1 MSATEGLPLPKAV
14 RLDLFPVDRLDPG
27 GDLMEFLS
35 RILVTDWQEALHS
48 PGPGGSLAIGLT
60 IAEELALEM
69 VGLNGFALVIGG
81 ASATTLTLGVEMR
94 PDAISVKVGGGVR
107 LRFPR
112 SVLKPVVRDGD
123 AWVGDP
129 SRPFAEIVVNAGI
142 VIDQDWNVTFDGA
155 NAFTLAPA
163 MIADSG
169 FVIEGSVALDFSETT
184 GLPESAA
191 LGLPVTWR
199 GVVFRTLTVHLPQAV
214 TEAVPLAS
222 VAFENFHIGSGGVSG
237 RIRLNGA
244 PGSGMLAGFPFAPT
258 AFEVTLAQ
266 NALTGTTLTGRI
278 TLPFFDAPLDVTAGF
293 DLDGNFTVALA
304 GAGGAGLVTL
314 DKPGLLSVSLER
326 IGFARSQGRF
336 VVSVGG
342 TLTPKVGGLDWPGV
356 RIEELSIDSDGRV
369 QVEGGWID
377 LPDQYVLNL
386 GGFQIGISRIGFG
399 TETDGR
405 RWLGFNGAL
414 KLVEGLSAGASV
426 EGLRIR
432 WSPGGA
438 PNPSLTLEGVG
449 VEFSVPGSVSF
460 KGYVSMREPQP
471 GVVRFD
477 GAIELKLEAI
487 GLTIDGQLVIGF
499 DQPRD
504 YTFFAVYIGVELPAG
519 IPLWS
524 TGLGLYGLAGLFAL
538 NMEPGRA
545 PDEPWYGIQ
554 PGPSWYHRSPPG
566 VGVAELRKWTNAESS
581 VALGGGVTIGTV
593 YDNGFTFAGRMLLAL
608 VFPGPILLIEGR
620 SNVLRPRA
628 SLSDEPVFRTL
639 LVIDGRAGSVTAG
652 IDARYAI
659 ADSGELIDIHGSLE
673 AFFGGLDD
681 WHLYLGIDE
690 PRTRRIGADIFF
702 RIFHAD
708 SYFMLDPDRV
718 RMGSWAGIEKD
729 WRFGPLRV
737 HIEAWLE
744 GRAQL
749 SFKPIYF
756 QGSLALHGGFDVS
769 VFGFGFDIGAT
780 ATVLAG
786 VFDPF
791 FIRADFSVS
800 VGLPWPLPDFSVDF
814 SLEWGPEPDP
824 PLLPV
829 PVKEV
834 AIGHDIAS
842 VTWPLPA
849 GSLLL
854 PALDAGSPQPDF
866 FADQPPVIAAPD
878 AAPPPAAQLPVIPLD
893 GRPEITFG
901 RSVHDDANT
910 EINARPQY
918 ATTGGWSRIGDPA
931 RNEGPALIRPALT
944 ALRLD
949 RWTGTSWEAVA
960 RSDVASGATVP
971 RKLYGAWM
979 PVPPEPG
986 GGTEPGQTKLRLWSK
1001 TPFSYARRTS
1011 HSWTDQF
1018 LALFPQYP
1026 CIQIP
1031 KDREICCDFTG
1042 LRLGERPAPPWS
1054 CSGNDAFLL
1063 TWAPIPPAPVVALH
1077 DVQGKPIA
1085 GLCFPAGREPRI
1097 ALLREAKRIEV
1108 MLQAGTAQGRATD
1121 CLDFTGRRASRA
1133 RNPREEAGHLFTAF
1147 AGGGNPAPASVIRTT
1162 SLADGTKPS
1171 GLDVALELRIKLA
1184 QPARAVGLLVS
1195 TGQPPLRLAAIDT
1208 DGKLVGQD
1216 ELRQANMMQRF
1227 DFAARGAPIAE
1238 LVLTAREGFTALL
1251 HEVCVD
1257 IAAPGKG
1264 GILESYDAGGRMLE
1278 RAEAKD
1284 GRAILRGEDVARV
1297 LVKGDGGLCLFRI
1310 CVLVG
1315 LDVAERQ
1322 RWQDM
1327 GQRTLEGLAR
1337 WSADAEVLAP
1347 YQTYRLRI
1355 ATSIDVQIPGDSKV
1369 AGGFAG
1375 RRDMVQLAYFR
1386 TEGPPGLAA
1395 LTQPGNALVPGAGSG
1410 GAAPPAVETG
1420 LEDLSRYVA
1429 QTVPPTV
1436 PPQGRPPLLPR
1447 PVYRAYDVGVVF
1459 NANHVDAMYALAGR
1473 DLSLALYDTNDRPV
1487 RDAAGRLAVR
1497 PNTWG
1502 RTDQLSLTESDR
1514 RWLELVDGA
1523 DCTGASIDLGT
1534 VARNKRVTASGFV
1547 LDPKTVYEARLMPLL
1562 AVDDFSAYAL
1572 GSSASGSGAALMGRA
1587 PHGWTTQDVGTSQ
1600 APSTWRIAESGTPAD
1615 RHVEQ
1620 NAAISSGPSRR
1631 DWPFPGGT
1639 LLLRADTPQLPA
1651 AHPDQPSAWTDYRL
1665 TGVLRS
1671 SGTGLIGLCVRML
1684 GRRGYLVTL
1693 DRQRGRRR
1701 LLRVTTSGA
1710 VVLAEAPGGYA
1721 TNSDMQLS
1729 IECSGSQL
1737 RVHLDGAPLF
1747 DVTDTS
1753 YPRGTIALYTG
1764 ANAGARFTEVRVD
1777 DLRRSAPIA
1786 YRFQFTT
1793 SAFADATHHL
1803 LAGDDGRRSVAA
1815 PVAELGAGAAN
1826 AIGIAAPAT
1835 AAPPGE
1841 VEARRFAAIADAAL
1855 GPAARQPIA
1864 APEVIRLTTPAGATA
1879 ALLVRTAEPLDW
1891 PRIGL
1896 AVSAAGAVPA
1906 PQPAQAVRIVHARF
1920 ATATPPDPGEESAT
1934 LLLLEPRDL
1943 TGHVLQRRSLPSPGA
1958 PALADGTTLTEVDF
1972 LIDQIM
1978 GATAP
1983 TPLWQPDFTGLAGLT
1998 LVVPPGAGA
2007 PNWSGSG
2014 HTLSQ
2019 TAAFATPD
2027 GAASGA
2033 PLEEPSTGTLAVGP
2047 AFAEG
2052 DIRITLNLSLLDAN
2066 GMAGVVFRYT
2076 DPANCYRFTVDRMRG
2091 RRVLSRFIGGVFT
2104 VLHSSALS
2112 TAATTFAVEIETV
2125 GSRVSVRVD
2134 GALVVSLLDVSHAA
2148 GAVGFHSFRQPH
2160 ALFADVVVE
2169 RIPNSLGA
2177 WRIEDASAQGDR
2189 GHWVIAHGALAM
2201 AASPAQALGQ
2211 SFALL
2216 DGAGPWADLRFAAVV
2231 QARGGSGEV
2240 GLVWRHVSVQSHTR
2254 LAFDAAAGTSRVVAR
2269 QGGAETTLWSGV
2281 ITGNAWA
2288 VEVEAIGRR
2297 LRIKLDGVCVADI
2310 PNSLIGSGTIGAFA
2324 TMGAVAT
2331 IGAGVEIGPP
2341 RITHAAPS
2349 FETWHVFGATGLRS
2363 SGRRFRV
2370 ISGAEPAGAVSPPGE
2385 ERIWKGQALAGFR
2398 PAFPAEGVDLRLLDP
2413 TGTVLH
2419 EHRFQPDDAYA
2430 PFGAAVVR
2438 AADSTSFVL
2447 LPVGTAA
2454 LPNGDLRLSFTFLR
2468 DNTTADSDS
2477 LVLRQQGDSSP
2488 EIVELPV
2495 A

>member
-1 MSATEGLPLPKAV
+1 MSMAEGLPLPKAL
-14 RLDLFPVDRLDPG
+14 RLDLFPLDRLDPG
-27 GDLMEFLS
+27 GDLTAFLS
-35 RILVTDWQEALHS
+35 RILVTDWQEAPFS
-48 PGPGGSLAIGLT
+48 PGPGGQLVIGLT
-60 IAEELALEM
+60 VDEELVLEL

-81 ASATTLTLGVEMR
+81 ASATTLTLGAEMR
-94 PDAISVKVGGGVR
+94 PDSLIIKLGGGVR

-112 SVLKPVVRDGD
+112 SVLKPVLRDGD
-123 AWVGDP
+123 AWVDDP
-129 SRPFAEIVVNAGI
+129 SRPFAEIVVNAGV

-191 LGLPVTWR
+191 IGLPVTWR
-199 GVVFRTLTVHLPQAV
+199 GVVFRTLTVHLPEAV
-214 TEAVPLAS
+214 TEAVPIAS
-222 VAFENFHIGSGGVSG
+222 VAFESFHIGSGGVSG

-244 PGSGMLAGFPFAPT
+244 PGSGMLAGFPFSPT

-266 NALTGTTLTGRI
+266 NALTETTLTGRI

-304 GAGGAGLVTL
+304 NAGGAGLVTL

-336 VVSVGG
+336 IVSLGG

-369 QVEGGWID
+369 LVEGGWID

-386 GGFQIGISRIGFG
+386 SGFQIAISRIGFG

-499 DQPRD
+499 DRPND

-566 VGVAELRKWTNAESS
+566 VGVAVLRKWTHAESS
-581 VALGGGVTIGTV
+581 VALGGGVTIGSV

-620 SNVLRPRA
+620 SNVLKPRA
-628 SLSDEPVFRTL
+628 SLSDEPNFRTL
-639 LVIDGRAGSVTAG
+639 LVIDSRAGTVTAG
-652 IDARYAI
+652 IDAVHNI
-659 ADSGELIDIHGSLE
+659 ADGGELIDIHGALE

-702 RIFHAD
+702 RIFHGD

-718 RMGSWAGIEKD
+718 RMGAWSGIEKD

-756 QGSLALHGGFDVS
+756 QGSLALHGGFGVS
-769 VFGFGFDIGAT
+769 VFGFGFDIGAS
-780 ATVLAG
+780 AIVSAG

-791 FIRADFSVS
+791 FIRADFNVS

-814 SLEWGPEPDP
+814 SLEWGPESDP

-866 FADQPPVIAAPD
+866 FADQPPALPAPD
-878 AAPPPAAQLPVIPLD
+878 AAPPPAAQLPVVPLD

-918 ATTGGWSRIGDPA
+918 AATGGWSRIGDPA
-931 RNEGPALIRPALT
+931 RNEGPALIRPALA
-944 ALRLD
+944 ALSLD
-949 RWTGTSWEAVA
+949 RWTGTAWEVVA
-960 RSDVASGATVP
+960 RSNVASGATAP

-986 GGTEPGQTKLRLWSK
+986 GGTEPGQTKLRVWSK

-1011 HSWTDQF
+1011 QSWTDQF
-1018 LALFPQYP
+1018 LVLNPHYP

-1042 LRLGERPAPPWS
+1042 LEPGDRPAPPWS
-1054 CSGNDAFLL
+1054 CPGNDAFLL
-1063 TWAPIPPAPVVALH
+1063 TWAPLPPAPVVSLH
-1077 DVQGKPIA
+1077 DVQGKPLP
-1085 GLCFPAGREPRI
+1085 GLCLPAGREPQI
-1097 ALLREAKRIEV
+1097 VLLREAKRIEV
-1108 MLQAGTAQGRATD
+1108 LLEAGTAEDRATD
-1121 CLDFTGRRASRA
+1121 CLDFTGRRASRS

-1147 AGGGNPAPASVIRTT
+1147 SSGGNLAPASVIRTT

-1171 GLDVALELRIKLA
+1171 GLDVAMELRIKLA
-1184 QPARAVGLLVS
+1184 QPARAVRLLVS

-1208 DGKLVGQD
+1208 DGKPVGQV
-1216 ELRQANMMQRF
+1216 EVRQADTMQRI
-1227 DFAARGAPIAE
+1227 DFNASGVPIVE
-1238 LVLTAREGFTALL
+1238 LILTAWEGFTALL
-1251 HEVCVD
+1251 HELCVD
-1257 IAAPGKG
+1257 VAAPGKG
-1264 GILESYDAGGRMLE
+1264 GMLESYDAGGGLLE
-1278 RAEAKD
+1278 RAEARD
-1284 GRAILRGEDVARV
+1284 GRAVVRGEDVARV
-1297 LVKGDGGLCLFRI
+1297 VVKGDGGLCLFRI

-1315 LDVAERQ
+1315 LDAVERL
-1322 RWQDM
+1322 RWQGM
-1327 GQRTLEGLAR
+1327 AQHTLEGLAR
-1337 WSADAEVLAP
+1337 WSADSEVLAP
-1347 YQTYRLRI
+1347 YQTFRLRI
-1355 ATSIDVQIPGDSKV
+1355 ATTIDVQVPGDSKV
-1369 AGGFAG
+1369 AGSFAG

-1395 LTQPGNALVPGAGSG
+1395 LAQPGNALVPGAGSG

-1436 PPQGRPPLLPR
+1436 PPPGRPPVLPR

-1473 DLSLALYDTNDRPV
+1473 DLSLVLYDTNDRPV
-1487 RDAAGRLAVR
+1487 RDAAGLLAVR

-1502 RTDQLSLTESDR
+1502 RTDQLSLTESER

-1523 DCTGASIDLGT
+1523 DCTAQSIDLGT
-1534 VARNKRVTASGFV
+1534 VARNKRVSASGFV
-1547 LDPKTVYEARLMPLL
+1547 LDPETVYEARLIPLL
-1562 AVDDFSAYAL
+1562 AVDDFSAYVL
-1572 GSSASGSGAALMGRA
+1572 GASASGSGASLVGRA
-1587 PHGWTTQDVGTSQ
+1587 PHGWTALDVGTSS
-1600 APSTWRIAESGTPAD
+1600 APSTWRIAESGTMAD
-1615 RHVEQ
+1615 RYLEQ

-1631 DWPFPGGT
+1631 DRPFPGGT

-1651 AHPDQPSAWTDYRL
+1651 AHPDQPSAWTDYHL
-1665 TGVLRS
+1665 TGVLRAA
-1671 SGTGLIGLCVRML
+1671 GTGLIGLGVRML

-1701 LLRVTTSGA
+1701 LLRVGTSGA
-1710 VVLAEAPGGYA
+1710 VILAEAPGGYA
-1721 TNSDMQLS
+1721 ANSDMQLS
-1729 IECSGSQL
+1729 IECSGSRL
-1737 RVHLDGAPLF
+1737 RVHLDGEPLF
-1747 DVTDTS
+1747 DVANTVHS
-1753 YPRGTIALYTG
+1753 RGTIALYTG
-1764 ANAGARFTEVRVD
+1764 ANSGARFTEVRVD
-1777 DLRRSAPIA
+1777 DLRRSAPVA
-1786 YRFQFTT
+1786 YRFHFTT

-1803 LAGDDGRRSVAA
+1803 QAGDGGRRSVAM
-1815 PVAELGAGAAN
+1815 PMAELAAATAT
-1826 AIGIAAPAT
+1826 AIGMAAPA
-1835 AAPPGE
+1835 AATPPGE
-1841 VEARRFAAIADAAL
+1841 EEARRFTAIADAAL
-1855 GPAARQPIA
+1855 GAAARQPIA
-1864 APEVIRLTTPAGATA
+1864 APDVIRLTTAAGATA

-1891 PRIGL
+1891 TRISL
-1896 AVSAAGAVPA
+1896 ATSAAGAVPA
-1906 PQPAQAVRIVHARF
+1906 PKPAKAVLIARARF
-1920 ATATPPDPGEESAT
+1920 TTATPADPSAESAT

-1943 TGHVLQRRSLPSPGA
+1943 TGHVLQRRTLPSPGA
-1958 PALADGTTLTEVDF
+1958 PPMEDGAPLAEVDF
-1972 LIDQIM
+1972 LTDQTI
-1978 GATAP
+1978 GAAVP
-1983 TPLWQPDFTGLAGLT
+1983 TPLWQPDFNGLGGLS
-1998 LVVPPGAGA
+1998 LVVPPGTGMPA
-2007 PNWSGSG
+2007 WSGNAG
-2014 HTLSQ
+2014 RLTQ
-2019 TAAFATPD
+2019 DAAFATPD

-2033 PLEEPSTGTLAVGP
+2033 PLEQPSTGTLAVGAP
-2047 AFAEG
+2047 FTES
-2052 DIRITLNLSLLDAN
+2052 DIRIALNLTLLDPN

-2076 DPANCYRFTVDRMRG
+2076 DPANCYRFTLDRLRG
-2091 RRVLSRFIGGVFT
+2091 RRVLSRFVGGVFT
-2104 VLHSSALS
+2104 VLHSSALPA
-2112 TAATTFAVEIETV
+2112 AATSFALEIEAM
-2125 GSRVSVRVD
+2125 GSRLSVRVD
-2134 GALVVSLLDVSHAA
+2134 GALVVSLLDASHTA
-2148 GAVGFHSFRQPH
+2148 GAVGFHSFRQPR
-2160 ALFADVVVE
+2160 ARFADVVVE
-2169 RIPNSLGA
+2169 RIPNNLGA
-2177 WRIEDASAQGDR
+2177 WRIQDVSAQGDR
-2189 GHWVIAHGALAM
+2189 GHWAIAYGTLAM
-2201 AASPAQALGQ
+2201 AASPAPAVGE

-2216 DGAGPWADLRFAAVV
+2216 DAAGPWADLRFAAVV
-2231 QARGGSGEV
+2231 QARGGSGQV
-2240 GLVWRHVSVQSHTR
+2240 GLVWRHLSPQTQLL
-2254 LAFDAAAGTSRVVAR
+2254 LAFDAAAGTVRIVSR
-2269 QGGAETTLWSGV
+2269 QGGAESVLWSGI
-2281 ITGNAWA
+2281 ITGTAWA
-2288 VEVEAIGRR
+2288 VEVVAIGRR
-2297 LRIKLDGVCVADI
+2297 LRLVLDGVQVADI
-2310 PNSLIGSGTIGAFA
+2310 SNVPLGSGTIGAFA
-2324 TMGAVAT
+2324 TM
-2331 IGAGVEIGPP
+2331 GAGVEIGPP

-2349 FETWHVFGATGLRS
+2349 FEQWHVFGAIGQRS
-2363 SGRRFRV
+2363 SGRRLRV
-2370 ISGAEPAGAVSPPGE
+2370 VSGAEAPGASAPPGE
-2385 ERIWKGQALAGFR
+2385 EQIWKGQAAASFR

-2413 TGTVLH
+2413 TGAVLH
-2419 EHRFQPDDAYA
+2419 ERRFQPDGTYA
-2430 PFGAAVVR
+2430 PFGGAILR
-2438 AADSTSFVL
+2438 AADGTGFIL
-2447 LPVGTAA
+2447 LPVGAAA
-2454 LPNGDLRLSFTFLR
+2454 LPDGELRLDFTFRR
-2468 DNTTADSDS
+2468 DILSQDKDS
-2477 LVLRQQGDSSP
+2477 LVLRQEGDSSD
-2488 EIVELPV
+2488 ELISV
-2495 A
+2495 FVG